1 MSRTVLG
8 WIVGAIVVLGLGA
21 VQVKEMTAFRAELAE
36 LRAEL
41 QGSQE
46 PTTAEAKGPQKTVV
60 LDRNSGLHG
69 RLSSLERAVAD
80 LTKASETLMDRG
92 MVPPSEDRLAQM
104 QDRFFDPNASEADRV
119 RSLRLLK
126 RNNRQLNDEIVTQAM
141 NLLQTSTNGNTRR
154 QLLQQ
159 LEGVTN
165 AALKQPIMA
174 MLESETTRDIR
185 EGLVEVLS
193 EFAGDA
199 AVENKLWQLA
209 LHDPDGDVREEAQDA
224 LEDAPATPE
233 RVQKMQATA
242 LNAQASLDERLM
254 SMRALQEANALAPEV
269 VTEMVNLA
277 QNSSDPVERAKLFRA
292 FDGINDQNLMA
303 PLVQGLQDPNPIVR
317 ENAADALG
325 SFASDPR
332 IKEWLNHVIAND
344 TDPRVKREAHAA
356 LEQSQRRGRRGR

>member
-8 WIVGAIVVLGLGA
+8 WILGVVCILSLAA
-21 VQVKEMTAFRAELAE
+21 VQVKQMAAFRAELAAV
-36 LRAEL
+36 RAEL
-41 QGSQE
+41 RGSQE
-46 PTTAEAKGPQKTVV
+46 PGSADTPGTRNSVV
-60 LDRNSGLHG
+60 LDRNAGLHG
-69 RLSSLERAVAD
+69 RLANLERTVAD
-80 LTKASETLMDRG
+80 LAKASESLMDRG

-104 QDRFFDPNASEADRV
+104 QNRFFDPSASEADRI

-126 RNNRQLNDEIVTQAM
+126 RNNRQLNDEIVTHALS
-141 NLLQTSTNGNTRR
+141 LLQTSTNGNTRR

-174 MLESETTRDIR
+174 MLETETTGDIR

-193 EFAGDA
+193 EFAGDSG
-199 AVENKLWQLA
+199 VENKLWQLA

-224 LEDAPATPE
+224 LQEGPASPE
-233 RVQKMQATA
+233 RVQKMQAIA
-242 LNAQASLDERLM
+242 LNAEASLDERLM
-254 SMRALQEANALAPEV
+254 SMRALREANAVPPEV
-269 VTEMVNLA
+269 ITEMANLA
-277 QNSSDPVERAKLFRA
+277 QNSTDPVERAKLYRA

-303 PLVQGLQDPNPIVR
+303 PLVQGLQDPNPVVR

-332 IKEWLNHVIAND
+332 IREWLNHVIAND
-344 TDPRVKREAHAA
+344 TDPRVKREAHQA
-356 LEQSQRRGRRGR
+356 LEQSQRRGRRGG

>member
-1 MSRTVLG
+1 M
-8 WIVGAIVVLGLGA
+8 GLGA
-21 VQVKEMTAFRAELAE
+21 VQVKQMTAFRAELAE

-46 PTTAEAKGPQKTVV
+46 PATGEAKSSQKTVV

-165 AALKQPIMA
+165 AAMKQPIMA

-242 LNAQASLDERLM
+242 LNAQATLDERLM